1 MGWVL
6 GARERGRSEQWAQ
19 KGREGLSQGSQE
31 PGVWEAG
38 LLLHDFADAQGSL
51 LAVVTRESCKMKIN
65 CQRRL
70 IHLMSNQ
77 EQPFIAA
84 KC

>member
-1 MGWVL
+1 MGTE
-6 GARERGRSEQWAQ
+6 G
-19 KGREGLSQGSQE
+19 EGLSQ
-31 PGVWEAG
+31 GVWEAG
-38 LLLHDFADAQGSL
+38 LLLCDFADAQGSL

-70 IHLMSNQ
+70 IRLMSNQ
-77 EQPFIAA
+77 EQPFIAV